1 MTGYRQPDGRLLQ
14 LVLVHA
20 MRHVPGELLL
30 HVSHSTVCTASNLKS
45 QDIAQEGLPI
55 FRLDIS
61 ADAVCHFA
69 QPFWRETAESFRG
82 AKVLLYSAHSCMNF
96 S

>member
-1 MTGYRQPDGRLLQ
+1 MGDFCSWFWCMQC
-14 LVLVHA
+14 A
-20 MRHVPGELLL
+20 MCQVNFCFTFR
-30 HVSHSTVCTASNLKS
+30 VSHSTVCTASNLKS